1 MSFEQP
7 PADWMKLLCLDPGTA
22 RAGVLFAAIPGPPE
36 GVSPDEYIPDR
47 IHFYGE
53 LMLKK
58 DVTADYIA
66 QSIKE
71 VHGPT
76 RFWTFLID
84 KMGSIAKPG
93 TFDIT
98 IRENVSRAFVKHGLS
113 SQNSGNDFELSNPDV
128 AGRELMLKAWLSADP
143 PVVRVHRNLVHLN
156 RQMDNFYRK
165 QTDPTKRPE
174 SGKVESELIDAAEYI
189 AAYFQETGGL
199 FWRSPEP
206 YTPEEA
212 DEEAPMR
219 ALIKDFEATGWDVDE
234 SLALAKIRLKVPGWE
249 TIDPFAKRRRRA
261 PPSFG
266 TFGNSE

>member
-1 MSFEQP
+1 MFDQP
-7 PADWMKLLCLDPGTA
+7 PSDHLKLLCLDPGTA
-22 RAGVLFAAIPGPPE
+22 RAGVLFASIPGPPE
-36 GVSPDEYIPDR
+36 GIKPDEYIPDR

-66 QSIKE
+66 RSIKE

-76 RFWTFLID
+76 KFWTFLID

-98 IRENVSRAFVKHGLS
+98 IRENLSRAFAKHGLV
-113 SQNSGNDFELSNPDV
+113 SQNSGSDFELSNPDV

-143 PVVRVHRNLVHLN
+143 PVVRVHRNMVHLS
-156 RQMDNFYRK
+156 RQMDSFYRK

-174 SGKVESELIDAAEYI
+174 SGKVESELIDCAEYI
-189 AAYFQETGGL
+189 AAHFEGGL
-199 FWRSPEP
+199 FWHSPEP

-212 DEEAPMR
+212 DEEADMR
-219 ALIKDFEATGWDVDE
+219 ALLSDFESAGWDCE
-234 SLALAKIRLKVPGWE
+234 EALALAKIRLKIPGWE
-249 TIDPFAKRRRRA
+249 HVDPFSARRRKA
-261 PPSFG
+261 GVSFG
-266 TFGNSE
+266 TFGKAE